1 MSIDRQSLT
10 GTGIDKTSTFKVV
23 SSGVTLVVDAGGK
36 LGSGR
41 MAGRGRRLCWWL
53 SACQPVTVDGSPGP
67 SKPRRWGKENRHRL
81 LFCFFVD
88 RTLCPALHQPDARE
102 RLVPIARRPLS
113 STKRGLPSPKTTTTI
128 IPWPRPLDCFS
139 HLQFDGGEM
148 NKPATHA

>member
-102 RLVPIARRPLS
+102 RLVPIARRPL
-113 STKRGLPSPKTTTTI
+113 LHKT
-128 IPWPRPLDCFS
+128 WPAASEDDDDDHTLAAAVRLLS
-139 HLQFDGGEM
+139 HLQSDGGEM